1 MPSTVYEKITT
12 LRDIT
17 VKFQNNRDEERILTM
32 EVGDRKGKKEWG
44 RETCTEIKNVNGF
57 SKLED
62 NKMML
67 QNSEVNYFQLRFLP
81 PSNYHSSMWV

>member
-17 VKFQNNRDEERILTM
+17 VKFQNRDEERILTM

-44 RETCTEIKNVNGF
+44 RETCTEIKNVNVF

-67 QNSEVNYFQLRFLP
+67 QNHTMCFLG
-81 PSNYHSSMWV
+81 NKNEHN